1 MATIVFTLAA
11 YLIGSLSFAV
21 IVSRMFGL
29 PDPHSYGSGNP
40 GATNVL
46 RTGKRLAAALTLVG
60 DTGKG
65 ALAVILA
72 RYFAAD
78 YGVDMIGIA
87 LVAVAVFL
95 GHLYPVFFRF
105 KGGKGVATAL
115 GILCAINLGSAR
127 RHSQAGRD
135 HVVLPHRVAGVDH
148 RRRICRSTRVG
159 CWHGRPLFPAV
170 LAIAAPDLP
179 AQGKTSGAC
188 SGQENRIGAK
198 KEGAA
203 GTLRPLTL
211 GPALRSSGVEKHPAD
226 F

>member
-1 MATIVFTLAA
+1 MWTIVFAAAA

-46 RTGKRLAAALTLVG
+46 RTGKRLAAALTLAG

-78 YGVDMIGIA
+78 HGVDMTGIA

-115 GILCAINLGSAR
+115 GILCAVNLWLGLATLASWLIIMVIFRIVSLA
-127 RHSQAGRD
+127 SIIAAVFAPFYTGWLFGTASPL
-135 HVVLPHRVAGVDH
+135 LPA
-148 RRRICRSTRVG
+148 T
-159 CWHGRPLFPAV
+159 
-170 LAIAAPDLP
+170 LAIAALLVYRHRENIQRLL
-179 AQGKTSGAC
+179 A
-188 SGQENRIGAK
+188 GQESCIGAK
-198 KEGAA
+198 KQGAA
-203 GTLRPLTL
+203 GTREF
-211 GPALRSSGVEKHPAD
+211 R
-226 F
+226 